1 MGFMKT
7 CHGRKFPPLLVE
19 GEWLVARKSKRR
31 SQSSE
36 DNMLEAM
43 EDFANTLGSQLKDA

>member
-1 MGFMKT
+1 MHFS
-7 CHGRKFPPLLVE
+7 L
-19 GEWLVARKSKRR
+19 ARKSKRR

-36 DNMLEAM
+36 DNISVAM